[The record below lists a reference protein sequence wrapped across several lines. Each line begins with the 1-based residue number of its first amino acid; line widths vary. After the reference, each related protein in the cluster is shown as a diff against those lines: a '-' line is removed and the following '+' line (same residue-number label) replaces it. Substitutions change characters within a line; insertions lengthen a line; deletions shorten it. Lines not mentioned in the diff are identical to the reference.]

1 MQPAPAPSA
10 TAAVAT
16 AAVPALVPP
25 FPAAVVLAG
34 TAWRSALA
42 QGNRVPLARPVISL
56 GRLATNSIELLDP
69 AVSRHHA
76 AIRWGAA
83 GYELEDLGSANGTY
97 LQGQR
102 IIGRVSLAPGQTIR
116 VGVTEMVFTVL
127 AQTPAATG
135 VPQGPVR
142 MAGPQV
148 GAAAAVGQLGASA
161 QPGTAAYPFYAA
173 MARPRG
179 LMQAFRSQAPKRYWR
194 VLLVGLLAYALLSTV
209 LTATSNLHLVP
220 LVLLLAS
227 VLVPVVFVLFCWE
240 QSAFADMPPAV
251 VGVTFLS
258 GALLGLTLAAV
269 VEPVL
274 LADVPVAG
282 GLSLA
287 EALLI
292 GVVEETAKVAS
303 VLWFLR
309 DRRLRSQ
316 LDGLILGAAAGMG
329 FAALETA
336 GYGFVAFLAGFT
348 QALSGPSASV
358 VGATDAAVTT
368 MNHQL
373 VLRMALAIFG
383 HGVWTGIVCAVIWR
397 ERGRGVLRLAGGVL
411 VAFAIAIGLHALWD
425 WAPVVSLLPGRTDPL
440 TELGVILLWFLAI
453 GAAGLYVLG
462 FLLRESLHRAQ
473 LGPSAPPP
481 APLVAALLGFGRRH
495 QPAYLPA
502 AYAIQAPPASPYQ
515 ALPVP
520 PPQPLPARSLYCPR
534 CNLMYPPGSQ
544 TCARCGGPLGLLP

>member
-10 TAAVAT
+10 AAAPTAPAI
-16 AAVPALVPP
+16 PALVPP
-25 FPAAVVLAG
+25 YPAAVTLAG

-56 GRLATNSIELLDP
+56 GRLATNSIELLDL

-102 IIGRVSLAPGQTIR
+102 IAGRVPLAPGQTIR
-116 VGVTEMVFTVL
+116 VGATEMVFNVL
-127 AQTPAATG
+127 AQTPAGAAA
-135 VPQGPVR
+135 PQGPVR
-142 MAGPQV
+142 VAGPQV
-148 GAAAAVGQLGASA
+148 GAPATAGQPGIGA

-173 MARPRG
+173 MARPNW
-179 LMQAFRSQAPKRYWR
+179 LVQAFRSQGPKRYWR
-194 VLLVGLLAYALLSTV
+194 VLLAGLVAYAVLSTV

-227 VLVPVVFVLFCWE
+227 VLVPVVFVLFCLE

-251 VGVTFLS
+251 VGMTFLS

-274 LADVPVAG
+274 LAGVPVAG

-309 DRRLRSQ
+309 DRRLRSE

-348 QALSGPSASV
+348 HALSSPSASV
-358 VGATDAAVTT
+358 AGATDAAVST

-383 HGVWTGIVCAVIWR
+383 HGVWTAIVCAVIWR
-397 ERGRGVLRLAGGVL
+397 ERGRGVLRLTGGVL
-411 VAFAIAIGLHALWD
+411 VAFGIAIGLHALWD
-425 WAPVVSLLPGRTDPL
+425 WAPVVSLLPGRADPL

-481 APLVAALLGFGRRH
+481 APLAAALLGFGRRR

-502 AYAIQAPPASPYQ
+502 AYGVQAPP
-515 ALPVP
+515 VP
-520 PPQPLPARSLYCPR
+520 PTLTVPQPQPQIQAARSLYCPR

-544 TCARCGGPLGLLP
+544 TCARCGGPLAALP